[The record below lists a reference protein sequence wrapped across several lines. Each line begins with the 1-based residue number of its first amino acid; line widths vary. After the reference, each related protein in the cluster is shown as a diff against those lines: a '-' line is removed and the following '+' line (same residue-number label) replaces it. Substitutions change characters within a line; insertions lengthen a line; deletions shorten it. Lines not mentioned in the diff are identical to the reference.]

1 MFVPNHLHL
10 LVKGYMSN
18 PPKEEAHLNEFFKS
32 LVNKVRMVVVA
43 GPTSVYVNEEGN
55 EGITGTV
62 TLATSHSS
70 IHVWDAENP
79 SMFQFDLYSCS
90 CFTAEEVLVELNK
103 WFQLESANWIMLDRN
118 GEGFLSKGA
127 GQWTGGGGN
136 AVVNPKILIDT
147 QQGNICP
154 QCYSLIGGDGL
165 CWKCTLKR
173 NQ

>member
-70 IHVWDAENP
+70 IHVWDVDNP

-127 GQWTGGGGN
+127 GQWTGGGRN
-136 AVVNPKILIDT
+136 AVVNPKILIDA

-154 QCYSLIGGDGL
+154 QCYSTIGSDGL